1 MKPVLL
7 RCALLCV
14 LALAGCTATPRTADV
29 PDTHLARLSALALLQ
44 TLNAEL
50 LSHDSATATLERW
63 CADHRLADPA
73 RIVAERVT
81 GAETPLTEAQRALL
95 RIDAAEPVRH
105 RHVRLRCGSVVLSE
119 ADNWYVPSRLTPAMN
134 EQLYRTDTPFGRVAQ
149 PLKFQR
155 RTLSAEL
162 LWQPLPAGWEMQR
175 SGADHP
181 GRPLEIPDRV
191 LEHRALLT
199 VEGGTPISLVVETYT
214 GATLRLPYRQR

>member
-1 MKPVLL
+1 M
-7 RCALLCV
+7 
-14 LALAGCTATPRTADV
+14 LALAGCATTPRTADV
-29 PDTHLARLSALALLQ
+29 PDTYVARLAALALLQ

-63 CADHRLADPA
+63 RADHQIADAA

-81 GAETPLTEAQRALL
+81 GADVSLTEAQRAML
-95 RIDAAEPVRH
+95 RIDAAEPVRY
-105 RHVRLRCGSVVLSE
+105 RHVRLRCGTVVLSE

-134 EQLYRTDTPFGRVAQ
+134 EQLDRTDTPFGRVVQ
-149 PLKFQR
+149 PLNFQR

-175 SGADHP
+175 TGADHP
-181 GRPLEIPDRV
+181 GRPLVIPDRV

-199 VEGGTPISLVVETYT
+199 IEGGTPISLVVETYA
-214 GATLRLPYRQR
+214 GATLRLPHRQR